1 MDAKTEIDL
10 SGKLIIK
17 VQLDDDIRRIPIHNE
32 AITYDELVL
41 MMQRVFRGKLNAND
55 DITIKYKDE
64 DGDLITILDSSDLS
78 FAIQTSRILNLKITM
93 NPDVHGRGDA
103 ALTPKLLKAN
113 DVTTFKAQLRH
124 IRDEVN
130 KILDSLDADDDGVA
144 ITKSESTTGTNGVGD
159 IVPVTKVNSSEFDP
173 LNDQQK
179 PSEGKE
185 LALPAPPEADRS
197 QSVPVLPTPPPQ
209 SVSVANAGNPIQT
222 AYVNVRTPTGFTQN
236 SFPGIPYSNAQF
248 PTYST
253 ANYPQ
258 SEAPS
263 AQVFSYANGP
273 GVPATSMQY
282 GNTVPQYGQPIQAGM
297 FPNQPQQHPQP
308 QSQGNPYSKNP
319 YTQPSPQHGYIQPC

>member
-144 ITKSESTTGTNGVGD
+144 ITKSKFKNRLEDLRRRPLMLQYYPYPNSESTTGTNGVGD

-282 GNTVPQYGQPIQAGM
+282 GNTVPQYGQPIQAVKLYSILDCH
-297 FPNQPQQHPQP
+297 FP
-308 QSQGNPYSKNP
+308 SQ
-319 YTQPSPQHGYIQPC
+319 